1 MLIVVVQAAL
11 IDDKSQ
17 NIIHWLTIIEVNLL
31 FHIQYKLD
39 VSDR

>member
-11 IDDKSQ
+11 IDKSQ

>member
-11 IDDKSQ
+11 IDKSQ
-17 NIIHWLTIIEVNLL
+17 NMIQWLAIIEVNLL
-31 FHIQYKLD
+31 FHIKYKLV